1 MPAQILRVLFQTADD
16 MIRALASWG
25 ADPSEADFEALQ
37 TQEWLH
43 QMTAE
48 SVWFRARWVVPDS
61 KDGRAALEVYTEP
74 VGGGHRI
81 PVRWF
86 VKATREPADWI
97 LESIA
102 GMDFGGDARAARDAV
117 VAWAKSRGVRPFHSR
132 AEQLRWL
139 LANRV
144 KL

>member
-86 VKATREPADWI
+86 VKATR
-97 LESIA
+97 A
-102 GMDFGGDARAARDAV
+102 GGLSATLRPRWTSAAGAFERRSCRRPSRLAR
-117 VAWAKSRGVRPFHSR
+117 
-132 AEQLRWL
+132 
-139 LANRV
+139 
-144 KL
+144 